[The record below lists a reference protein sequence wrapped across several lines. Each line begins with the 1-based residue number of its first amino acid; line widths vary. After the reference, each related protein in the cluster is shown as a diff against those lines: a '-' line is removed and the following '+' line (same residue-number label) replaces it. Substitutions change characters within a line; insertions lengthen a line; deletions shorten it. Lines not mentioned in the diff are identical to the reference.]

1 MHWSTIIYCGIITYL
16 TRFSTLFLLKED
28 ILNDKTKKILSY
40 VPSAIFPAI
49 IFPPIFLDS
58 AGSLDIDNNPKIL
71 AALFAI
77 IIGFF
82 SRSIIATIFA
92 GTYFLLVFD
101 FCILPIEKL
110 IIKPSCF
117 INLKLATIYLAY
129 FICSYVNSHLQQMM
143 PL

>member
-58 AGSLDIDNNPKIL
+58 AGTIDIENNPKIL
-71 AALFAI
+71 AAVFAI

-92 GTYFLLVFD
+92 RPLHWVYDDKKLKSY
-101 FCILPIEKL
+101 IEGKKN
-110 IIKPSCF
+110 IAFFRKNRSPFYSIKTGEVSGY
-117 INLKLATIYLAY
+117 ND
-129 FICSYVNSHLQQMM
+129 VG
-143 PL
+143 